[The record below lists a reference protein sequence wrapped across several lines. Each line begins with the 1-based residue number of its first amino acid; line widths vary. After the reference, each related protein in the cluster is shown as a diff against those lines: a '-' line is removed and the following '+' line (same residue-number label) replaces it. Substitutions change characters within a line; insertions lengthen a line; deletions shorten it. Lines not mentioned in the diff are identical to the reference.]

1 LEVSRV
7 NIGPLLL
14 RIVVGLLFVGH
25 GIQKLFGWFGGHGP
39 KGTGQFME
47 SLGYK
52 PGVPMATLAGLAE
65 AGGGLLLALGFLTPL
80 AAAAI
85 IGVMTNAILSVHLPK
100 GIWNSEGGLE
110 FPLVMATAATA
121 VVFTGAGKWSLDR
134 AFGWELSG
142 WKWGLAA
149 VALGLVVGVVLFAA
163 SAGRTRRRRAAP
175 GEGES
180 RTAA

>member
-1 LEVSRV
+1 VG
-7 NIGPLLL
+7 IGPLLL

-25 GIQKLFGWFGGHGP
+25 GTQKLFGWFGGYGP

-52 PGVPMATLAGLAE
+52 PGVPMATMAGLAE

-100 GIWNSEGGLE
+100 GIWNSDGGLE
-110 FPLVMATAATA
+110 FPLVMATAAAA
-121 VVFTGAGKWSLDR
+121 VAFTGAGRWSLDR
-134 AFGWELSG
+134 AFGWNLSG
-142 WKWGLAA
+142 WHWGLPA

-163 SAGRTRRRRAAP
+163 SAARNRR
-175 GEGES
+175 
-180 RTAA
+180 RTAASGEDGSHIAS